1 MPEPTITIEP
11 ARRDELPEIQRLAGV
26 IWRGHYPGIITNAQ
40 IEYMLER
47 GYSLPAL
54 QRLADTPGYR
64 FDLLKVDGTP
74 VGFASYFPA
83 AEPAT
88 MKLDRIYL
96 LPECQGK
103 GLGRRLIDHVAEAA
117 QAAGFAKLI
126 LTVNKGNAK
135 AIAFYGR
142 VGFQIREAAVF
153 DIGSGFVMD
162 DYVLERTLGGP
173 RHDTDRSRGAPLR
186 LYDNYTRSLRAF
198 TPLAASGEVG
208 LYTCGPTVYD
218 YQHIGNYRTFLF
230 EDVLKR
236 VLRWNGH
243 TVRHV
248 MNVTDVGHLT
258 SDADTGEDKME
269 KGARRTGKT
278 AWEIAALYTEA
289 FLADLELL
297 NIEQPT
303 VLCRATDHIRDQ
315 IEFIEDLDRNGYA
328 YRTSDGIYFDTAKQK
343 DYGYLARLDVKGL
356 EAGKRVDL
364 GEKRHATD
372 FALWKFSPPGEQ
384 RQMEW
389 NSPWGPGFP
398 GWHIECSAM
407 AQKYLGDYF
416 DIHCGGEDHIPVHH
430 TNEIAQTEA
439 RVGTRLANFWM
450 HGYFL
455 LSNDAKMAK
464 SAGGF
469 LRVASLTE
477 RGYDPLAYRYLCLT
491 GHYRSQL
498 NFTWDALDAAQTGL
512 DRMRQ
517 GFHALPA
524 DPAAQPDPALVLRF
538 TDMLNDDLNLPRALA
553 VAWETLRGEAP
564 PAVKRATLAAFD
576 AVLGLGLAQWQPP
589 SVAVP
594 ADVEALAQARAE
606 ARKAKDWAEA
616 DRLRR
621 ALADAGW
628 EVEDRPGGYGLK
640 RR

>member
-1 MPEPTITIEP
+1 MPKP
-11 ARRDELPEIQRLAGV
+11 
-26 IWRGHYPGIITNAQ
+26 
-40 IEYMLER
+40 
-47 GYSLPAL
+47 
-54 QRLADTPGYR
+54 
-64 FDLLKVDGTP
+64 
-74 VGFASYFPA
+74 
-83 AEPAT
+83 
-88 MKLDRIYL
+88 
-96 LPECQGK
+96 
-103 GLGRRLIDHVAEAA
+103 
-117 QAAGFAKLI
+117 
-126 LTVNKGNAK
+126 LT
-135 AIAFYGR
+135 
-142 VGFQIREAAVF
+142 
-153 DIGSGFVMD
+153 
-162 DYVLERTLGGP
+162 
-173 RHDTDRSRGAPLR
+173 
-186 LYDNYTRSLRAF
+186 LYDNYERALRPFA
-198 TPLAASGEVG
+198 PLVPDGPVG

-218 YQHIGNYRTFLF
+218 YQHIGNFRTFLF
-230 EDVLKR
+230 EDLLKR
-236 VLRWNGH
+236 VLRWNGYR
-243 TVRHV
+243 VRHV

-269 KGARRTGKT
+269 KGSRRTGKT
-278 AWEIAALYTEA
+278 AWEIAELYTDA
-289 FLADLELL
+289 FLADMKALH
-297 NIEQPT
+297 IEDPD
-303 VLCRATDHIRDQ
+303 VLCRATDHIREQ
-315 IEFIEDLDRNGYA
+315 VEFIADIERKGFA
-328 YRTSDGIYFDTAKQK
+328 YRTADGVYFDTSKLP
-343 DYGYLARLDVKGL
+343 DYGHLARLDKEGL
-356 EAGKRVDL
+356 EAGHRVEQ
-364 GEKRHATD
+364 GEKRHPTD
-372 FALWKFSPPGEQ
+372 FALWKFSPPGEK

-389 NSPWGPGFP
+389 ESPWGTGFP

-407 AQKYLGDYF
+407 AQKYLGDWF

-564 PAVKRATLAAFD
+564 PAVKRATLTAFD
-576 AVLGLGLAQWQPP
+576 AVLGLGLAHWQPP